1 MATEDSLEEG
11 APESGDEQTDD
22 PEMANP
28 DDLDFSQY
36 QPPVDTGHEEVQ
48 DNGDKGNEVFDE
60 MEADKLPQHTEHDLH
75 LELMEGSRPLQGP
88 LYLKGPKEMA
98 ELRNLNEI
106 TIKNQVPM
114 PLIEE
119 QLFLLR
125 KAKIYT
131 KLDLQVAYNLIHIVK
146 GDEWRT
152 AFSTQLGLYKYLVMP
167 FGLVNVPA
175 HFQSFINNIF

>member
-1 MATEDSLEEG
+1 MVTRETS
-11 APESGDEQTDD
+11 
-22 PEMANP
+22 
-28 DDLDFSQY
+28 
-36 QPPVDTGHEEVQ
+36 
-48 DNGDKGNEVFDE
+48 VFDE

-119 QLFLLR
+119 QLFLLQ

-131 KLDLQVAYNLIHIVK
+131 KLDLQAAYNLIHIVK